1 MAKLLIIFS
10 CRPNVVDLDGLND
23 LSKELMI
30 ELLKTKMSQGKIDFS
45 PFSKEAVEVKVHK
58 EKKIESDFLDQI
70 DDNFD
75 TIIYFQIFPLLGEAE
90 EKIYNEFHIQN
101 KADFLCNVEILAK
114 KFGKKKVNG
123 VFLPCLEN
131 N

>member
-30 ELLKTKMSQGKIDFS
+30 ELIKVKMSPEKIDFS
-45 PFSKEAVEVKVHK
+45 LFSKENVEVKVHK
-58 EKKIESDFLDQI
+58 EKKIESVFLNQI

-75 TIIYFQIFPLLGEAE
+75 SIIYFQIFPLLGEAE
-90 EKIYNEFHIQN
+90 EKIYNEFWLQN
-101 KADFLCNVEILAK
+101 QADFLVNVDVLAD

-123 VFLPCLEN
+123 VFLPCLE
-131 N
+131 